1 MPRRVGYR
9 RPTSCTVCRSAER
22 GRIDYLAASGAP
34 LKPLALRFALK
45 PSAMYNHC
53 RRHISEAYKRAV
65 KIGPYE
71 SEEHLRKLCAESG
84 TSVLENLRAIYGGLA
99 SRWLVNFEAGADQ
112 TLALLTT
119 RLHSNLEL
127 QGRLTKEL
135 LPPGSTTIN
144 NLIITDDIVK
154 AVQAMR
160 PTPEQRS
167 AFAAYYRKHAPLLE
181 AVPNA
186 AD

>member
-1 MPRRVGYR
+1 M
-9 RPTSCTVCRSAER
+9 
-22 GRIDYLAASGAP
+22 LQHSGAA
-34 LKPLALRFALK
+34 LKPLSARFGLK

-53 RRHISEAYKRAV
+53 RRHISEAYKRSV
-65 KIGPYE
+65 KVGPFE

-84 TSVLENLRAIYGGLA
+84 TSVLENLRAIYGGLC

-119 RLHSNLEL
+119 KLHSNLEL

-135 LPPGSTTIN
+135 LPPGSTIN
-144 NLIITDDIVK
+144 TLIVTDDIVR

-160 PTPEQRS
+160 PTPEQRA
-167 AFAAYYRKHAPLLE
+167 AFAAYYRKHAPLIE
-181 AVPNA
+181 AVPSA